1 MRDDGRANTCSYV
14 PSIIHWEVLAVLIAS
29 LFSAHGNKMYH
40 LKKLPSSLPSGHF
53 QTKVALRL
61 YKNNEMGEN
70 NDAAHAIKR
79 KYLRKYSLETREMV
93 QASRLSK
100 SNTKKKTP
108 VTAATKRDR
117 DRNIHAVSIVL

>member
-1 MRDDGRANTCSYV
+1 
-14 PSIIHWEVLAVLIAS
+14 
-29 LFSAHGNKMYH
+29 
-40 LKKLPSSLPSGHF
+40 
-53 QTKVALRL
+53 
-61 YKNNEMGEN
+61 MGEY